1 MTNLRTKPIDSLKTL
16 FKCWCIYDS
25 RAGNE
30 TNKDHCS
37 FPSRTNKD
45 HCSLPSGY
53 NAKVVSSNS
62 YLGLKSAHEMRAY
75 QVMQVPFQ
83 Y

>member
-16 FKCWCIYDS
+16 LSVGAFMTVELEMKLIKIIVHFQV
-25 RAGNE
+25 E
-30 TNKDHCS
+30 LIKII
-37 FPSRTNKD
+37 
-45 HCSLPSGY
+45 SLPSGY

-62 YLGLKSAHEMRAY
+62 YLGLKNAQEMRAY